1 MSRLEDRRALIW
13 GGGTGIGFGCAQ
25 AMMAAGARVLIA
37 SRNAERLA
45 AAATRLGGC
54 GIAAGDATLEVDVA
68 RVTAAAAA
76 HMGGLDTLV
85 ISAEGAGPTPT
96 GATPLPELRRILDVN
111 LLPVFLAVHA
121 ALPHLLERGGAVIA
135 IASIYGLVGQRER
148 LAYCAAKAGVIG
160 MVRAMALDL
169 ADRGI
174 RVNAIC
180 PGFETE
186 LAREVASREPDPEAA
201 LARVAACI
209 RSRAPARRLRS
220 GPPRCGSPP
229 MPAPGSLVRRS
240 RSTGDTQ
247 RGRGDHL

>member
-180 PGFETE
+180 PGFIETE

-201 LARVAACI
+201 LA
-209 RSRAPARRLRS
+209 ARR
-220 GPPRCGSPP
+220 GMHPIPRAGT
-229 MPAPGSLVRRS
+229 PAEIGAAAVWLASDAGAWI
-240 RSTGDTQ
+240 TGQAIPIDGGYTA
-247 RGRGDHL
+247 R